1 MRGKMFIPNFSKTA
15 QKDDVT
21 RGHAHVRRRQR
32 IIRLILI
39 ADVIKKTVK
48 YVTKEG
54 KNITYLIKTSS
65 RERERET
72 EGERDIFFFE
82 LNVID

>member
-39 ADVIKKTVK
+39 ADVIKKIVIL
-48 YVTKEG
+48 YVTQEG
-54 KNITYLIKTSS
+54 KNIAYLIKTS
-65 RERERET
+65 EREREIH
-72 EGERDIFFFE
+72 GFFFAE

>member
-39 ADVIKKTVK
+39 ADVIKKIFK

-72 EGERDIFFFE
+72 EGEREIFFF
-82 LNVID
+82 N

>member
-39 ADVIKKTVK
+39 ADVIKKIVIL
-48 YVTKEG
+48 YVTQEG
-54 KNITYLIKTSS
+54 KNIAYLIKTSE
-65 RERERET
+65 REREREIH
-72 EGERDIFFFE
+72 GFFFAE

>member
-39 ADVIKKTVK
+39 ADVIKKIVK

-65 RERERET
+65 RERERW
-72 EGERDIFFFE
+72 GFFSR
-82 LNVID
+82 

>member
-39 ADVIKKTVK
+39 ADVIKKIVK

-65 RERERET
+65 RERET
-72 EGERDIFFFE
+72 EGEREIFF
-82 LNVID
+82 LN